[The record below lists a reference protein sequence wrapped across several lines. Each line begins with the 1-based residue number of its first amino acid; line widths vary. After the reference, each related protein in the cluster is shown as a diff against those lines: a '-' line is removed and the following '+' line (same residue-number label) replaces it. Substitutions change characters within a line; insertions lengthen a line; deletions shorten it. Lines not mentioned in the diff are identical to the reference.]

1 MVEIVIDK
9 LAILWQETN
18 TAQSLPT
25 VEFVSDGN
33 KALKE
38 KRKKTKQNKQKQNE
52 EKKQKQKQKQNE
64 TKKKKDT
71 VCQVILIHK
80 NVKLQK

>member
-38 KRKKTKQNKQKQNE
+38 KRKKQNKTNENKTRKKNKNKNKNKTKQRKRKTQFARSS
-52 EKKQKQKQKQNE
+52 
-64 TKKKKDT
+64 
-71 VCQVILIHK
+71 
-80 NVKLQK
+80 